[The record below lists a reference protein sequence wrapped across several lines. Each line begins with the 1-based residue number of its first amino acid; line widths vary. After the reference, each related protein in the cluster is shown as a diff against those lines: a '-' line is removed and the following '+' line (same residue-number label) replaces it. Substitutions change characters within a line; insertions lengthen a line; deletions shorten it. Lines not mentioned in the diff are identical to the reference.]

1 MAITQD
7 ALKKQIAAGKFAPLY
22 CFYGQNILRV
32 EETVSALQ
40 AALCPSGCSE
50 FDCNSFDAELHTPA
64 EILNA
69 AQTLPLQAARR
80 LVVVKRADVFKAA
93 QWEVFHRYLGKP
105 AKRTCLVFIINAEKL
120 SFSGKLQ
127 GLFDTAG
134 VMVSFEARK
143 KDALDQAIR
152 EYLARYGKKI
162 SPDALQLIID
172 TLGAESA
179 MLYQELEKLA
189 LYCEDKATI
198 QRDDAAAILSGVE
211 PRTVFQ
217 LVESIGSGNTRASL
231 QQLTV
236 LMESG
241 MEPLPILGM
250 ISRQFRLL
258 AVVRDA
264 LESGKKISDVT
275 VILNEFDRKVNR
287 GKGSFYPQTVERLVK
302 QARTWSRRKISRA
315 FEKLAFTDAL
325 LKSSRIDK
333 KLILE
338 HLILQLA

>member
-1 MAITQD
+1 MAIPEETF
-7 ALKKQIAAGKFAPLY
+7 KKQIAAGKHAPLY
-22 CFYGQNILRV
+22 CLYGQNMRRI
-32 EETVSALQ
+32 EETVSSLQ
-40 AALCPSGCSE
+40 AALCPSGFSD
-50 FDCNSFDAELHTPA
+50 FDYSSFDAEFHSPA

-69 AQTLPLQAARR
+69 AQTLPLRAAMR
-80 LVVVKRADVFKAA
+80 LVVVKRADFFKAA

-105 AKRTCLVFIINAEKL
+105 AKRTCLVFIVNAEKPG
-120 SFSGKLQ
+120 FSSKLQ
-127 GLFDTAG
+127 GLFDKTG

-143 KDALDQAIR
+143 KDALKQAIKD
-152 EYLARYGKKI
+152 YLSGRGKTI
-162 SPDALQLIID
+162 LPDALQFISD
-172 TLGAESA
+172 TMGAESA
-179 MLYQELEKLA
+179 LLYQELEKLA
-189 LYCEDKATI
+189 LYCEDRAAI
-198 QRDDAAAILSGVE
+198 RREDAAEVLSGVE
-211 PRTVFQ
+211 QHTVFQ
-217 LVESIGSGNTRASL
+217 LVESIGSGDTRSSL

-264 LESGKKISDVT
+264 LERGKKTSDVT
-275 VILNEFDRKVNR
+275 VILNEFNRKVNR
-287 GKGSFYPQTVERLVK
+287 GKGNFYPQTVERLVK
-302 QARTWSRRKISRA
+302 QARTWSRKKFSRV
-315 FEKLAFTDAL
+315 FEKLSLTDAL